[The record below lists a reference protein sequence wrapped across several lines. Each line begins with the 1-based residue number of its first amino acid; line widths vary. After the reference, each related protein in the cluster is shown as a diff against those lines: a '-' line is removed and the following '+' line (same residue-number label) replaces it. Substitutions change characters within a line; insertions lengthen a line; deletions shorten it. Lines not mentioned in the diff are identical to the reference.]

1 MKKLLTSLAI
11 VALLASASIFQT
23 NTVKNT
29 KLLAI
34 DPPVIPFPPRII
46 NEVTKTPVLNIT
58 EFVPTSTTKMV

>member
-34 DPPVIPFPPRII
+34 DPPIVPYPPRVV
-46 NEVTKTPVLNIT
+46 NEKISKPVLIVT
-58 EFVPTSTTKMV
+58 EFIQMSTTKLV